1 MFGDPRFS
9 LMDHFLYQLS
19 AFCEKL
25 KKICVVEVW
34 VFSIF
39 YFSSTVLAKAHL
51 KGWVYLKGWHQFKL
65 FTWQTQLNEIILTEK
80 VGLQGIIFNTFQ
92 LTTTKNMSS
101 YEDQFL
107 KIRVVLHVLYFEN
120 EVSEVSIS
128 DIGNSLPDCSRSMKN
143 LCCGR
148 F

>member
-1 MFGDPRFS
+1 
-9 LMDHFLYQLS
+9 
-19 AFCEKL
+19 
-25 KKICVVEVW
+25 
-34 VFSIF
+34 
-39 YFSSTVLAKAHL
+39 
-51 KGWVYLKGWHQFKL
+51 
-65 FTWQTQLNEIILTEK
+65 
-80 VGLQGIIFNTFQ
+80 
-92 LTTTKNMSS
+92 MSS

-128 DIGNSLPDCSRSMKN
+128 DIGNSSPDCSRSMKN